1 MFRGE
6 KVLAIIPARKGSKG
20 LPNKNMIE
28 LNGKPLIHWTIMSS
42 LKSSFI
48 DDTLVTSDSKEILKY
63 AKVFKIFLKQRPI
76 EFAQDDVSM
85 PQVLNNLFE
94 NEPLLISKYKYSIL
108 LQPTS
113 PLRTEEHIID
123 SFNQLAKSENSD
135 SLISVETYDNI
146 CLKNLVLNKSGFL
159 DEIDSNGYFTTNR
172 QLLPKVYK
180 PNGAI
185 YIFKTEEFLSSGKL
199 ISKNT
204 IPFEMKKN
212 ESFDID
218 TYEDYELIKRQFKSI

>member
-1 MFRGE
+1 E
-6 KVLAIIPARKGSKG
+6 
-20 LPNKNMIE
+20 
-28 LNGKPLIHWTIMSS
+28 
-42 LKSSFI
+42 
-48 DDTLVTSDSKEILKY
+48 
-63 AKVFKIFLKQRPI
+63 
-76 EFAQDDVSM
+76 
-85 PQVLNNLFE
+85 
-94 NEPLLISKYKYSIL
+94 
-108 LQPTS
+108 
-113 PLRTEEHIID
+113 
-123 SFNQLAKSENSD
+123 SFNQLAKIENSD
-135 SLISVETYDNI
+135 SLISVQTYDNQ
-146 CLKNLVLNKSGFL
+146 CLKNLVLTKSGFL

-218 TYEDYELIKRQFKSI
+218 TFEDYEVIKRQFKSI